1 MRNDDAL
8 NDISLDAEPT
18 KEKELLSAQRREILF
33 NFLARVLFSY
43 LPLSVYF
50 IVNIPYFTIPPQ
62 DDQPFLKGL
71 FLALSYVFISQTNA
85 INIKQDALGNLLL
98 GVKIFCGILCIAFFA
113 TDKFTLGWWLFLPL
127 FIVSLITLY
136 CTNKNIQ
143 RIKQ

>member
-33 NFLARVLFSY
+33 NFLARMLFPY

-71 FLALSYVFISQTNA
+71 FL
-85 INIKQDALGNLLL
+85 
-98 GVKIFCGILCIAFFA
+98 
-113 TDKFTLGWWLFLPL
+113 PL
-127 FIVSLITLY
+127 FITSLITLY